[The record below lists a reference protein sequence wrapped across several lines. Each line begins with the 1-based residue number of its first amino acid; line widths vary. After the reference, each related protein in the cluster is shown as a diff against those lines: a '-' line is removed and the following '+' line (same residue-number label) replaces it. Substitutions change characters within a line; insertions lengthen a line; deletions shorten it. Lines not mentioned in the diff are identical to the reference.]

1 MKQILNHLRLL
12 IVLFVPVVA
21 IVGCDPY
28 EQDDY
33 IEKYVVQS
41 YQIADERLAPILLS
55 TTSPIN
61 DTYSFSSTAVTGAS
75 VEVRL
80 LTAQGTVE
88 KTYAF
93 AMQSPGIYTVIDT
106 VDKVQPLRWY
116 EMVIKI
122 SGKPDITAR
131 TLVPDRFE
139 TLDLNNTSIK
149 YQSSEQFEI
158 DITRSSYPGRQNY
171 YVFSIETLDRLN
183 AEYTPFYADI
193 LNEDDREDVYINQS
207 GIVFEGNYDI
217 DPIRNSLKIKLP
229 WIGIAFY
236 GPNKITANVID
247 DALYDFIRTKD
258 VQMGG
263 STLSPGEF
271 NNIASNIENGMGVFG
286 SYARSSVN
294 VFVEK

>member
-1 MKQILNHLRLL
+1 MNNFFNYIRLFV
-12 IVLFVPVVA
+12 VLLVPVVA

-61 DTYSFSSTAVTGAS
+61 ETYTFSGNAVTGAS

-80 LTAQGTVE
+80 LNAQGSVE
-88 KTYAF
+88 KTHTY
-93 AMQSPGIYTVIDT
+93 AMQSPGVYTVVDT
-106 VDKVQPLRWY
+106 LEKIIPLRWY

-122 SGKPDITAR
+122 AGKPDITAR

-139 TLDLNNTSIK
+139 TLDLNNNRIK
-149 YQSSEQFEI
+149 YQSSEQFEV
-158 DITRSSYPGRQNY
+158 DITLSSYPGRQNI

-183 AEYTPFYADI
+183 AEFTPFYADI
-193 LNEDDREDVYINQS
+193 LDEDDREDVYINQS
-207 GIVFEGNYDI
+207 GIIFEGNYDI
-217 DPIRNSLKIKLP
+217 DPIRNTLKIKLP

-247 DALYDFIRTKD
+247 DALYNFIRTKD
-258 VQMGG
+258 VQLGG
-263 STLSPGEF
+263 STLSPGEI

-286 SYARSSVN
+286 SFARSSSN